1 MNIIP
6 RMNNPMKG
14 FSVIRFDQLS
24 KVCAGLVL
32 ASMLAACATSHQHE
46 APAHQA
52 PAQTAAPAEPA
63 AGGGY
68 SWLALPTGAKATSAL
83 LIERTAPTQVAVNAP
98 YEYEIKATNLTDM
111 PLNEVVVT
119 NTSDPNFKFASS
131 DPAPTSSSA
140 NKQVWNLGT
149 LGPRESK
156 TIKVTGQATKA
167 VAIKDCL
174 EATYNTKLCNDVEV
188 VEPAITMTSSAPAQV
203 LSCEPIPVTYTVTN
217 TGTGV
222 ARNVK
227 LDAPITGGTT
237 QEGASSVSIAVG
249 DLGPGE
255 SRTINTTLKP
265 TGKGNVGSSATAAG
279 DGNLKVTSS
288 ATTKVVKPTLT
299 ITKTGTDTTL
309 LGRDLAYVIKVTN
322 TGDGEARDLVIQDSV
337 PAGSALKTASDNGA
351 VSGDQVLWNIG
362 TLAPGA
368 SKEVTVAYSAPRIA
382 KYESTAVARAYCAD
396 AVTAVKASE
405 VRGIPAILLEVI
417 DEVDPV
423 IIGETTVYAIGATNQ
438 GSAVGTNITI
448 VATLEPTMEFISAEG
463 VTNATVAGNT
473 VTFAPLKELPAGE
486 KAVWRVTVRA
496 KNPGDVRFKV
506 VMNSDQITRTVE
518 ETESTNFYK

>member
-1 MNIIP
+1 
-6 RMNNPMKG
+6 
-14 FSVIRFDQLS
+14 
-24 KVCAGLVL
+24 
-32 ASMLAACATSHQHE
+32 MLAACATSHQHE
-46 APAHQA
+46 APAEQAQA
-52 PAQTAAPAEPA
+52 PAPVAEPV
-63 AGGGY
+63 AGAGY

-83 LIERTAPTQVAVNAP
+83 LIERTAPSQVAVNAP
-98 YEYEIKATNLTDM
+98 YTYEIKATNLTDM

-119 NTSDPNFKFASS
+119 NTADPNFKFESS
-131 DPAPTSSSA
+131 DPAPTSNA
-140 NKQVWNLGT
+140 GGKQVWNLGT

-156 TIKVTGQATKA
+156 TITVKGQATKA

-174 EATYNTKLCNDVEV
+174 EATYNTKLCNEVAV
-188 VEPAITMTSSAPAQV
+188 VEPAITMTAQAPAQV
-203 LSCEPIPVTYTVTN
+203 LSCDPIPVTYVVTN

-237 QEGASSVSIAVG
+237 QDGASALSIAVG

-255 SRTINTTLKP
+255 SRTVNTTLKP
-265 TGKGNVGSSATAAG
+265 SAKGNVGSAATAVG
-279 DGNLKVTSS
+279 EGNLKVTSS
-288 ATTKVVKPTLT
+288 TTTKVVKPTLT

-309 LGRDLAYVIKVTN
+309 LGRELAYVLKVTN
-322 TGDGEARDLVIQDSV
+322 TGDGEARDLVIEDSV
-337 PAGSALKTASDNGA
+337 PAGATLKAASDNGA
-351 VSGDQVLWNIG
+351 ASADKVLWNIG

-368 SKEVTVAYSAPRIA
+368 SKEVTVSYNAPRIA
-382 KYESTAVARAYCAD
+382 KYESTAIARAYCAD

-423 IIGETTVYAIGATNQ
+423 LIGETTVYAIGATNQ
-438 GSAVGTNITI
+438 GSAVGTNIKI
-448 VATLEPTMEFISAEG
+448 VVTLEPTMEFVSAEG

-496 KNPGDVRFKV
+496 KNPGDVRLKV

-518 ETESTNFYK
+518 ETESTTFYK